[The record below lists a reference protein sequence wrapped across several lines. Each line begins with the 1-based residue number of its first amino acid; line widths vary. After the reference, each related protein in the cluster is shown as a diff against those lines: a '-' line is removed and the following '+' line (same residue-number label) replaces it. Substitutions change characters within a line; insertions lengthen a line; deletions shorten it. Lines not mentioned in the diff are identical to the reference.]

1 MGAFIIFN
9 TFRTIV
15 AERRRDIGMLRAVG
29 ASRRTI
35 IGTILV
41 ESLVQGSLG
50 TLIGMALGYLV
61 AAVGLAALAPMLQQI
76 IHLTFGLPLVS
87 PAIVIVT
94 VALGLGVTVLA
105 GLLPAISAGRVTPL
119 EALRPSVAGVAYR
132 RTLRVSAM
140 VGIVLIVI
148 ALLALFSKN
157 VGLLALGALVF
168 LCGLILI
175 APVLVRPLSLFF
187 GKLLA
192 MVYARQGTGTLA
204 QGNLAR
210 QPGRAAVTASTTMI
224 AMAIIVALGGMT
236 TSISQGFMDILKRSL
251 GSDYLFVPPAISV
264 WQNNVGANA
273 SLVERL
279 RQIEGVGPIS
289 TFRYAAS
296 VADVKPVFSKGAS
309 TKDGVTVT
317 LLGID
322 PVTFPQVSALQFV
335 SGDAD
340 TAYAELGNGRTLI
353 ANPIFAAGAGLKV
366 GDTVPLIS
374 PDGTQNYRVVAIGGD
389 FIDVKVNTAYIS
401 QANLAA
407 DFHKTD
413 DIFIQLNLT
422 PDADKA
428 AVAAA
433 MSAIRQDYPQ
443 FTIIEGETY
452 YKQMSSLFNVA
463 FVAIFILFFFLAV
476 PSLIAML
483 NTLAISVIER
493 TREIG
498 MLRAVGATQKQVRRM
513 ILAEAL
519 LMAVFGTAFG
529 LIAGLYLG
537 YLLVGAVAFVGF
549 PVAYSFPTIGIL
561 TAIAIGLLFGALAAI
576 IPSRQAARLEIV
588 QALRYE

>member
-1 MGAFIIFN
+1 
-9 TFRTIV
+9 
-15 AERRRDIGMLRAVG
+15 
-29 ASRRTI
+29 
-35 IGTILV
+35 
-41 ESLVQGSLG
+41 
-50 TLIGMALGYLV
+50 
-61 AAVGLAALAPMLQQI
+61 MLQQI
-76 IHLTFGLPLVS
+76 IHLTFGWPVVGLG
-87 PAIVIVT
+87 IVVVT
-94 VALGLGVTVLA
+94 VTLGLGVTVLA

-132 RTLRVSAM
+132 RTLGASAI

-148 ALLALFSKN
+148 ALLVLFSKN
-157 VGLLALGALVF
+157 VGLLAFGALVF

-296 VADVKPVFSKGAS
+296 VADVKPAFSKGAS

-335 SGDAD
+335 SGDAG

-353 ANPIFAAGAGLKV
+353 ANPIFAAGTGLKV

-463 FVAIFILFFFLAV
+463 FVAIFVLFFFLAV

-513 ILAEAL
+513 VLAEAL

-537 YLLVGAVAFVGF
+537 YLWVGAMAFVGF

-561 TAIAIGLLFGALAAI
+561 SAIAIGLIFGALAAI

>member
-1 MGAFIIFN
+1 
-9 TFRTIV
+9 
-15 AERRRDIGMLRAVG
+15 
-29 ASRRTI
+29 
-35 IGTILV
+35 
-41 ESLVQGSLG
+41 
-50 TLIGMALGYLV
+50 
-61 AAVGLAALAPMLQQI
+61 
-76 IHLTFGLPLVS
+76 
-87 PAIVIVT
+87 
-94 VALGLGVTVLA
+94 
-105 GLLPAISAGRVTPL
+105 VTPL

-132 RTLRVSAM
+132 RTLGASAI
-140 VGIVLIVI
+140 VGIVLIII
-148 ALLALFSKN
+148 ALLALFSKS
-157 VGLLALGALVF
+157 VGLLAFGALMF

-175 APVLVRPLSLFF
+175 APLLVRPLSLFF

-192 MVYARQGTGTLA
+192 LVYARQGTGTLA

-236 TSISQGFMDILKRSL
+236 TSISQSFLGLLKQTL

-279 RQIEGVGPIS
+279 RQIDGVGPIS

-296 VADVKPVFSKGAS
+296 IADVKPIISKGTSA
-309 TKDGVTVT
+309 KNGVTVS

-322 PVTFPQVSALQFV
+322 PVTFPQVSALQFT
-335 SGDAD
+335 SGN
-340 TAYAELGNGRTLI
+340 AETVYPELENGRTLI

-366 GDTVPLIS
+366 GDIVPLIA
-374 PDGTQNYRVVAIGGD
+374 PDGTQNYRVVAIAGD
-389 FIDVKVNTAYIS
+389 FMDAKINTAYIS

-413 DIFIQLNLT
+413 DIFIQFNLT
-422 PDADKA
+422 PGADAT

-443 FTIIEGETY
+443 FTIIEGDAY
-452 YKQMSSLFNVA
+452 YKQMSSLFRVA
-463 FVAIFILFFFLAV
+463 FSAIFVLFFFLAV

-513 ILAEAL
+513 VLAEAL
-519 LMAVFGTAFG
+519 LMAAFGTAFG
-529 LIAGLYLG
+529 LLAGLYLG
-537 YLLVGAVAFVGF
+537 YLLVGAMEFIGF
-549 PVAYSFPTIGIL
+549 PVAYTFPTIGIL

-576 IPSRQAARLEIV
+576 IPARQAARLEIV